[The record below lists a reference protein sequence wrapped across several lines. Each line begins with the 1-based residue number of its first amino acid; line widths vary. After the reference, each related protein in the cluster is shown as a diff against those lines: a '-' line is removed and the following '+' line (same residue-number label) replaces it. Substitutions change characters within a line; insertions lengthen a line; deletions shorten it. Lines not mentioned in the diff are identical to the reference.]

1 MEFFH
6 GVQVLEVELYGGSVR
21 GLAHPDVEILAFAGF
36 EEKDIVA
43 VVEVG

>member
-1 MEFFH
+1 M
-6 GVQVLEVELYGGSVR
+6 ELYGRAVR
-21 GLAHPDVEILAFAGF
+21 RLAHPDVEILAFAGF